1 MAPTLQENDFDRVKR
16 RGRSFS
22 PPGRLAMA
30 AGPAKA
36 ATHAALAAQ
45 TESFPSA
52 NLYVFPLY
60 IGYLNRR
67 MRGPSHGPT

>member
-22 PPGRLAMA
+22 PPGRWALA

-45 TESFPSA
+45 TESFPPV
-52 NLYVFPLY
+52 NLDVFPLHT
-60 IGYLNRR
+60 G
-67 MRGPSHGPT
+67 